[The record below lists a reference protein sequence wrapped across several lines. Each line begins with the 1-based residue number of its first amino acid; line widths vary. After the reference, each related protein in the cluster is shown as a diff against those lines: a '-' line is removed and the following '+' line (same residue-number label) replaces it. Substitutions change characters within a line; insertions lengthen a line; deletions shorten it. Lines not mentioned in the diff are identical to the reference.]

1 MSLTPRRLA
10 GCRPPTRPPG
20 ATHDREILRLA
31 VPAFLALVAEPMFL
45 LADAAIVGHLGTPE
59 LAGLGIAGA
68 VLQTAVG
75 LCVFLAYGTTASVA
89 RRVGSGDV
97 RGALAQGVDGVW
109 LAVLIGTVTTVA
121 GVLLAGR
128 LVGLFGAGPAVDVPA
143 TTYLR
148 LAFLGVIPL
157 LVMLAATGVLRGLQD
172 TRTPLV
178 VAVVGNLAQ
187 HRAQLGRW
195 SSASTSASPAPRS
208 APTWPSSGSAAALLA
223 VVVRAARREGASL
236 RPDLAGV
243 RRAAH
248 AGVALVVRTLTLRA
262 SLLVTTYVAASLGAA
277 SVATHQLALTIWT
290 FLAFALDA
298 IAIAA
303 QALTGRSLGAGD
315 LEGTRAITR
324 RMVQWGV
331 AVRRGHRRA
340 ARGGRPAAR
349 RAVHRRPRGARPALA
364 GAAGGRGLPA
374 GRRRGV
380 RAGRRA
386 DRRRGRPLPRL
397 GRDRRP
403 RGLRA
408 AGPARRPARVGARRR
423 PDLAVGWRS
432 ASASSA
438 AGPSCCCTGRAA
450 RPGWS
455 PAADPGDSGAR
466 NVAATVAGSA
476 GLPAPESP
484 GQHAFR
490 RQSRRVSTFSA
501 ARVAGSARFSPPESP
516 GGFP

>member
-1 MSLTPRRLA
+1 MQTSDPAARRA
-10 GCRPPTRPPG
+10 Y
-20 ATHDREILRLA
+20 DREILRLA

-59 LAGLGIAGA
+59 LAGLGVAGA

-148 LAFLGVIPL
+148 LAFLGVVPL

-178 VAVVGNLAQ
+178 VAVVGNLLNIVLNLVLVFGLDLGIAGSAIGTDL
-187 HRAQLGRW
+187 AQL
-195 SSASTSASPAPRS
+195 
-208 APTWPSSGSAAALLA
+208 GSAAALLA
-223 VVVRAARREGASL
+223 VVVRAARREGAPL

-277 SVATHQLALTIWT
+277 SVATHQLALTLWT

-315 LEGTRAITR
+315 REGTRAITR

-331 AVRRGHRRA
+331 GSGVITGVLLAAAAPLLGGLFTTDPAVRDLLWPVLLVAAVFQPVAGVVFVLDGVLIGAGDGRYLAWGGIAVLAVFAPLALLAGHLGSGPGAGLTWLWAAFGVGFIGSRA
-340 ARGGRPAAR
+340 VVLLHRARGTAWM
-349 RAVHRRPRGARPALA
+349 VT
-364 GAAGGRGLPA
+364 GG
-374 GRRRGV
+374 
-380 RAGRRA
+380 
-386 DRRRGRPLPRL
+386 
-397 GRDRRP
+397 
-403 RGLRA
+403 
-408 AGPARRPARVGARRR
+408 
-423 PDLAVGWRS
+423 
-432 ASASSA
+432 
-438 AGPSCCCTGRAA
+438 
-450 RPGWS
+450 
-455 PAADPGDSGAR
+455 
-466 NVAATVAGSA
+466 
-476 GLPAPESP
+476 
-484 GQHAFR
+484 
-490 RQSRRVSTFSA
+490 
-501 ARVAGSARFSPPESP
+501 
-516 GGFP
+516 